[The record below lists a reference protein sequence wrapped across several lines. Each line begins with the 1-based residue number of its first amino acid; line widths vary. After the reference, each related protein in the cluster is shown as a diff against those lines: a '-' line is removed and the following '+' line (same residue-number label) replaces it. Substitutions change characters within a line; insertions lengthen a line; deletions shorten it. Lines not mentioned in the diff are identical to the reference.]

1 MLSSTQG
8 VCYPNKKKGGLQL
21 SANARWLFRNPVSGG
36 HCCSLAGTTQR
47 AGASRERGFSSLIKK
62 LFLTQSVYSYQ
73 SITLQAARDWPQN
86 PQKEFYLI
94 KQWIWIFFFSLSLSV
109 NFFPIWIKPHY
120 LSTQAFGVLLLPWKT
135 KVQPISSGQLC
146 QVPLASPSVGSMVTA
161 YTLLWALEWFWCNIV
176 FIYF

>member
-47 AGASRERGFSSLIKK
+47 ARASRERGFSSLIKK
-62 LFLTQSVYSYQ
+62 LFLTQSVYNYQ

-94 KQWIWIFFFSLSLSV
+94 EQWIWIFFSRSLFLSI
-109 NFFPIWIKPHY
+109 F
-120 LSTQAFGVLLLPWKT
+120 
-135 KVQPISSGQLC
+135 
-146 QVPLASPSVGSMVTA
+146 SPSELNLITCQHRPSESYCYRGKQKFSPFRPGSSA
-161 YTLLWALEWFWCNIV
+161 KFRWQAPRWAPW
-176 FIYF
+176 

>member
-8 VCYPNKKKGGLQL
+8 VCYPNKKRGLQL
-21 SANARWLFRNPVSGG
+21 SANARRLFRNPASGG

-47 AGASRERGFSSLIKK
+47 ARASRERGFSSLIKK

-94 KQWIWIFFFSLSLSV
+94 KQWIWIFFLALFLSIFPPSELNLITCQHRPLESYCFRRKQKFSPFRLGSSAK
-109 NFFPIWIKPHY
+109 FCW
-120 LSTQAFGVLLLPWKT
+120 QA
-135 KVQPISSGQLC
+135 
-146 QVPLASPSVGSMVTA
+146 PSVGSMVTA